1 MGDVVWIEQSV
12 EEQSSEAP
20 TSSALLSSVD
30 VADSCTVTSESD
42 NHVVK
47 APEQN
52 SEPEQNPSIVPETN
66 TAQLHAVAGDASTT
80 AQIED
85 KSTALS
91 DDSSTL
97 VEEVP
102 QQKRE
107 LQNTEIPVN
116 AEPVSKIRW
125 ADNDTVI
132 GAETTQNEPKAAQEF
147 ISSSSTNENKPPSET
162 QLTTTQNTIP
172 ETSDISDMHII
183 DNVQNYPNGVNETD
197 LQLDEYER

>member
-20 TSSALLSSVD
+20 TSSALPSSID
-30 VADSCTVTSESD
+30 VVDSCTVTSEGD
-42 NHVVK
+42 NHAVK
-47 APEQN
+47 APE
-52 SEPEQNPSIVPETN
+52 PEQNTVIQNPTIVPETN
-66 TAQLHAVAGDASTT
+66 TAQLHVVAEDADTT

-102 QQKRE
+102 QQKQE
-107 LQNTEIPVN
+107 LQNAEIPGN

-125 ADNDTVI
+125 AENDTVI
-132 GAETTQNEPKAAQEF
+132 GAETNQNEPKGAQES
-147 ISSSSTNENKPPSET
+147 ISSSTTNENKPPSET
-162 QLTTTQNTIP
+162 KLTTTQNSVP
-172 ETSDISDMHII
+172 ETSNN
-183 DNVQNYPNGVNETD
+183 NVHNYPNGVNETD
-197 LQLDEYER
+197 FQLDEYER